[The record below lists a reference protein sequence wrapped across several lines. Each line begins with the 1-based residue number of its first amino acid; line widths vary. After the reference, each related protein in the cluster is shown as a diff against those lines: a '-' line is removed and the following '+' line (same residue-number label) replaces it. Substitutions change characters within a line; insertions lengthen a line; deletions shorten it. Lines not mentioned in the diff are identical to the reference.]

1 MIVLLDSICEF
12 LFAYLYIHVHQVPLE
27 MWYSLRKI
35 LLIYLCLVFIH
46 LFILFFSNSISSFNN
61 RPLLKRKTEYF
72 DGRLLCSCVNSPQSF
87 LDNQSHQH
95 NEPNLIQTHVLKK
108 NADFR
113 WSLTTSPRQ
122 YWENVGFALSNEH
135 LCGFSGWHSGAYW
148 TTNSY
153 ISK

>member
-12 LFAYLYIHVHQVPLE
+12 LFAYLHIHVHQVPLE

-35 LLIYLCLVFIH
+35 SLIYFCLVFIH

-61 RPLLKRKTEYF
+61 IPVLKRKTEYF

-95 NEPNLIQTHVLKK
+95 NEPNLILTQFLKK
-108 NADFR
+108 KKYRFSLIPDDFTSSILR
-113 WSLTTSPRQ
+113 ERRFCFVKWTSLWFQWMAFWRILNYKQ
-122 YWENVGFALSNEH
+122 LHF
-135 LCGFSGWHSGAYW
+135 
-148 TTNSY
+148 
-153 ISK
+153 